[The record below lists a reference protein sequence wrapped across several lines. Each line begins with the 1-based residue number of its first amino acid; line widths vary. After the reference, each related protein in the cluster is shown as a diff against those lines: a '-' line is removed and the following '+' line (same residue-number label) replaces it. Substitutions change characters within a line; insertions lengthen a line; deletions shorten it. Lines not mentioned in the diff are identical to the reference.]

1 MNKKEIKAKAKEIA
15 NEHLGDFWRG
25 YALILILTYILQ
37 FLVSKLSTLRI
48 FNKCLY
54 SMNILGK
61 QECIL
66 SNGSIVNS
74 IGSLV
79 ISLIVA
85 PLTFGFIYYIL
96 KIVRKEKFD
105 ANDIFKFKKDFIVI
119 ALINLIVYVLTQI
132 GSLLFIIPGI
142 IISLNYSLVSFVYAD
157 KQKGV
162 KETLNDSKELIKG
175 HRLDYFIFD
184 LSFMGWI
191 FLSLL
196 TFGILLVWVLPYYQ
210 ISHALYYENLKTVK
224 N

>member
-1 MNKKEIKAKAKEIA
+1 MNRREIKAKAKKIA

-25 YALILILTYILQ
+25 YALILILTYVLQ
-37 FLVSKLSTLRI
+37 FLVSKLSALSI

-54 SMNILGK
+54 SMNILGE

-74 IGSLV
+74 IGSLI

-105 ANDIFKFKKDFIVI
+105 ANDIFKFKKEFIVI
-119 ALINLIVYVLTQI
+119 ALINLVVYVLTQI

-175 HRLDYFIFD
+175 HRLDYLLFD